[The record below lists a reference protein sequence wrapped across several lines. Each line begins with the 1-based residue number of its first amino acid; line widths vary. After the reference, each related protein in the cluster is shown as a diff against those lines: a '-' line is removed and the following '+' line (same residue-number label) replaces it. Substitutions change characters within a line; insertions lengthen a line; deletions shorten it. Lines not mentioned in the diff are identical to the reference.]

1 MKTFSDILLNEIDD
15 YYKKEIT
22 KYYNQTMDGFG
33 NLLTLLYK
41 LNIPDKT
48 TEIRRIK
55 TEFVN
60 KMSSIK

>member
-60 KMSSIK
+60 KMNSIK

>member
-1 MKTFSDILLNEIDD
+1 MKTFSDILLNEIDE